1 MVYGLLPI
9 FVFIL
14 SHFDTDAVD
23 VDVIAVGVVAVPIAA
38 GAIKLAHFGNSHL
51 QEICFVLFQSCMC
64 VCVWHGLSTTRLDCN
79 NVGITTDK
87 NNLQLP
93 LKSRNSKAEE
103 ASWQVG

>member
-23 VDVIAVGVVAVPIAA
+23 VIAVAVVAVAIAA

-64 VCVWHGLSTTRLDCN
+64 VCVTWSPPTRLDCN